1 MPFLNPAESIIKL
14 TKAMQAKEKFSY
26 INIPKSSI
34 VGLSRNSDNPFPQNF
49 AKNIISSLKNN
60 DNNVMKAISH
70 TLMSDI
76 DNGKHFKIGL
86 NKHSQYFYSN
96 IFEYY
101 YMNNRDTYNTTL
113 DFFVKNSK
121 TVTVSFH
128 DKKLVQKH
136 LGYNTH
142 VINVPYVNYY
152 EKLDSVYAQLTE
164 FDDGVDYCILDCGVF
179 GLALMSKMWNNL
191 NMSIIDIGK
200 TINLVKTSNE

>member
-1 MPFLNPAESIIKL
+1 MSFLNPIESVINV
-14 TKAMQAKEKFSY
+14 TKALQSKEKFSY
-26 INIPKSSI
+26 INVPKSSI
-34 VGLSRNSDNPFPQNF
+34 VGLSKNSENPFPSNF
-49 AKNIISSLKNN
+49 AKNIISSLRN
-60 DNNVMKAISH
+60 DDKQVMKAISH

-86 NKHSQYFYSN
+86 NKNSKYYYSN

-101 YMNNRDTYNTTL
+101 YMNNREVYNSIL
-113 DFFVKNSK
+113 DFFIKNTK

-142 VINVPYVNYY
+142 VINVPYVNHYD
-152 EKLDSVYAQLTE
+152 KLDSVYAQLTE
-164 FDDGVDYCILDCGVF
+164 FEGGVDYCLMDCGVF

-191 NMSIIDIGK
+191 DMSIIDFGK
-200 TINLVKTSNE
+200 TINMVKTSI